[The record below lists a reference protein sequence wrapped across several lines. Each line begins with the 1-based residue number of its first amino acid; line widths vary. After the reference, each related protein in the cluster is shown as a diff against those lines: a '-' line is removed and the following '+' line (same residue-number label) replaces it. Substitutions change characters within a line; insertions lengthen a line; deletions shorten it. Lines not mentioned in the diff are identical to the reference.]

1 MANFGDARPSF
12 PLLRLGGSTE
22 RSEAMNE
29 IGFYQTIHTSMPDNY
44 ERYFVPAIGG
54 PASKG
59 LLAAARLSPGERVLD
74 VACGTGVV
82 TRAAADAV
90 GSSGAV
96 AGLDINPA
104 MLATA
109 RKRAHHSIDWYEASA
124 ESMPLP
130 DRSFDVVLCQMGLQ
144 FMSNKPAAIAEM
156 HRVLTPGGRALVTVP
171 GPEPDLLSIMR
182 EALGRRIGADAAAFA
197 RTVFSLHDEAEMRKL
212 FEKAGFGEVEVKA
225 ATARLHVPEP
235 RDFLRQYICSTPMM
249 GTFMKTDEA
258 TRTAFE
264 QDVTDKWEPF
274 RANGGM
280 NFEVRITTAFGRA

>member
-1 MANFGDARPSF
+1 MD
-12 PLLRLGGSTE
+12 
-22 RSEAMNE
+22 
-29 IGFYQTIHTSMPDNY
+29 TSVPDNY
-44 ERYFVPAIGG
+44 ERYFVPTIGG

-59 LLAAARLSPGERVLD
+59 LLAAARLKPGERVLD

-82 TRAAADAV
+82 ARAAVDVV
-90 GSSGAV
+90 GPTGTV
-96 AGLDINPA
+96 AGLDINPG

-109 RKRAHHSIDWYEASA
+109 RKQVPSGNSIDWYEASA

-144 FMSNKPAAIAEM
+144 FMANKPAAVTEM

-171 GPEPDLLSIMR
+171 GPEPDPFYIMGDALS
-182 EALGRRIGADAAAFA
+182 RRIGPELAAFE

-212 FEKAGFGEVEVKA
+212 LEEAGFGRVEVEA

-235 RDFLRQYICSTPMM
+235 RDFLWQYINSTPMI
-249 GTFMKTDEA
+249 GGVMKVDEA

-264 QDVTDKWEPF
+264 REVTAKWQPF

-280 NFEVRITTAFGRA
+280 NFEVRMTTAVGWA